1 MVVLRI
7 RKRISHY
14 SKVGTNT
21 SQSSLKAIVAMSN
34 ADSCVIAI
42 DVSDKMR
49 RIEGIDKNEKQLNEL
64 LRDV

>member
-1 MVVLRI
+1 
-7 RKRISHY
+7 
-14 SKVGTNT
+14 
-21 SQSSLKAIVAMSN
+21 MSN